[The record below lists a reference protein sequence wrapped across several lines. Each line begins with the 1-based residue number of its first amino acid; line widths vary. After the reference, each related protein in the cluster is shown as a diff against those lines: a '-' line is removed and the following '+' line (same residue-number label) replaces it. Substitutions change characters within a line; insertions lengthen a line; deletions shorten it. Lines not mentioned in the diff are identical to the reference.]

1 MMLPSQEVFFQLGL
15 PFLFLTL
22 CFILLLIFFYLLRER
37 LARLFIILGF
47 LAVVGIFLFIP
58 FPQEYLFSFVF
69 PLLGVLVVFFF
80 LFLLLLGVLSH
91 PRRRFIVLLHKVH
104 RLMRK
109 GNFSKAIL
117 LYHPLHELYE
127 HLREKKSFTEEL
139 YAFFLEVRLYLLITR
154 ALYYYDQNKKQLLRE
169 LLPEIHTLLDK
180 VDSFN
185 SIDYYCYCKTDNK
198 KNYSLVI
205 GVQS

>member
-1 MMLPSQEVFFQLGL
+1 
-15 PFLFLTL
+15 
-22 CFILLLIFFYLLRER
+22 
-37 LARLFIILGF
+37 
-47 LAVVGIFLFIP
+47 
-58 FPQEYLFSFVF
+58 
-69 PLLGVLVVFFF
+69 
-80 LFLLLLGVLSH
+80 
-91 PRRRFIVLLHKVH
+91 
-104 RLMRK
+104 MRK

-180 VDSFN
+180 VDPLN
-185 SIDYYCYCKTDNK
+185 CKDQRL
-198 KNYSLVI
+198 YSYAKRQYDLLSEFI
-205 GVQS
+205 YFK